1 MRFASVCYE
10 TDKSLRKDEAMLNRR
25 EFAVGVASSM
35 YGALANGKRGLGL
48 GVSGQERA
56 GRSMTEVQQAFVD
69 LRFGMYIHLNMAT
82 FEQREWGDP
91 KASPRLFNPQGLDT
105 DQWAR
110 AAVSAGMTYGCL
122 TTKHHDGF
130 CLWPTATSSPSVK
143 DSSFPH
149 DVVRSYVDSFR
160 KHGLKVCLYFSILD
174 LRANIRPYVVTP
186 QKIELIKNQLRE
198 LLTNYGEVT
207 ALIIDGWNAGWSR
220 IGYDQVPFSE
230 IYEHVK
236 SLQPDCLMSD
246 YNQGSFPAPVL
257 YYTDIKQYEQ
267 HAGQTIPAG
276 SSVPSQS
283 ATTLQSEWFWKQDY
297 PQQKLRSAT
306 QVVDEW
312 LIPFNE
318 KGCNLILNVAP
329 NRDGRFDQ
337 NAVER
342 LAEIGTL
349 WKGRGRVPRL
359 NPSVTITTNDLAY
372 ARPSF
377 ASSSADGSGPD
388 LANDNNPGT
397 YWTPDEG
404 QHEGWI
410 EVDLGS
416 PVRFNT
422 VAVIEPSYLPSYGA
436 DRKIKSFRVEARLGE
451 AWREVLSKEGASS
464 GVFSIPEATAER
476 VRLSVTANG
485 PTSPGVAEFGIYAEP
500 GNRHRP

>member
-1 MRFASVCYE
+1 
-10 TDKSLRKDEAMLNRR
+10 MLNRR
-25 EFAVGVASSM
+25 EFAGGVASTLCC
-35 YGALANGKRGLGL
+35 ALADGGRT
-48 GVSGQERA
+48 VSWRSPDGERA
-56 GRSMTEVQQAFVD
+56 QRSMNELRQAFAD

-82 FEQREWGDP
+82 YEQREWGDP
-91 KASPRLFNPQGLDT
+91 KVSPRLFNPHSLDT
-105 DQWAR
+105 AQWAR

-130 CLWPTATSSPSVK
+130 CLWPTSTGSPSVN
-143 DSSFPH
+143 DSSFQH
-149 DVVRSYVDSFR
+149 DVVRSYADSFR

-174 LRANIRPYVVTP
+174 LRANIRPYVVTR

-198 LLTNYGEVT
+198 LLTNYGEIT

-220 IGYDQVPFSE
+220 ISYDEVPFSE

-236 SLQPDCLMSD
+236 SLQPNCLMSD

-276 SSVPSQS
+276 STVASQS
-283 ATTLQSEWFWKQDY
+283 ATTLQSDWFWKEEY
-297 PQQKLRSAT
+297 PQQNLRAAS

-329 NRDGRFDQ
+329 NREGRFDQ

-342 LAEIGTL
+342 LAEIGTR
-349 WKGRGRVPRL
+349 WKGRGSVPRL
-359 NPSVTITTNDLAY
+359 NPAVTITTRNLAY
-372 ARPSF
+372 TRPSF
-377 ASSSADGSGPD
+377 ASSSADTSGPD

-397 YWTPDEG
+397 YWFPDEG
-404 QHEGWI
+404 QQNGWI
-410 EVDLGS
+410 ELDLGS

-422 VAVIEPSYLPSYGA
+422 VAMIEPTYLASYGA
-436 DRKIKSFRVEARLGE
+436 SSRIRSFRVETLHNG
-451 AWREVLSKEGASS
+451 AWKDILSRESGS
-464 GVFSIPEATAER
+464 GVFSITETTAER
-476 VRLSVTANG
+476 VRLHIIASG
-485 PTSPGVAEFGIYAEP
+485 PASPGVAELGIYAEP
-500 GNRHRP
+500 ERNP